1 MQRNETDSRERATV
15 QWTDWSCDVQI
26 TVERQAAI
34 FAARALAMD
43 VMARAGRAIDRFD
56 PNSEL
61 SKVNRRAGLMT
72 PVSSLCEEIVD
83 AALDA
88 AKLTSGACDPTVGV
102 HLAAVGYDRDIDEVR
117 VGNDAS
123 GDNRPPAS
131 SLPDWRRVR
140 HNPAWHLIGVPGGTA
155 LDLGATAKA
164 WTAQRCAREINA
176 AFDTG
181 VLVSIGGDV
190 AAAGSPRRPWRVAVS
205 ECADAPEQ
213 LVSFEHGSIATSTTT
228 LRHWT
233 HGGRAVHH
241 IIDPRTGRPSDGRW
255 RTASVWATDAVRANA
270 MSTAVIACAE
280 DAESLLTRT
289 QTAARLVDTNG
300 LVHLFGAWPSQ
311 GAAVE
316 TSGRVVA

>member
-26 TVERQAAI
+26 TLERQAAI
-34 FAARALAMD
+34 FGARALAMD
-43 VMARAGRAIDRFD
+43 IMARVGRAIDRFD

-61 SKVNRRAGLMT
+61 SKLNRRAGLMT

-83 AALDA
+83 AAVDA
-88 AKLTSGACDPTVGV
+88 AKLTNGACDPTVGV

-117 VGNDAS
+117 FGDAS
-123 GDNRPPAS
+123 GDRRPPAS
-131 SLPDWRRVR
+131 SRPDWRRVR
-140 HNPAWHLIGVPGGTA
+140 RNSAWHLIGVPAGCA

-176 AFDTG
+176 AFDTA
-181 VLVSIGGDV
+181 VLVSIGGDI
-190 AAAGSPRRPWRVAVS
+190 ATAGSPRRPWRVAVS
-205 ECADAPEQ
+205 ERGDAPEQ
-213 LVSFEHGSIATSTTT
+213 LVSLERGSIATSTTT

-233 HGGRAVHH
+233 HGGRTVHH
-241 IIDPRTGRPSDGRW
+241 IMDPRTGRPSNGRW

-280 DAESLLTRT
+280 DAESLLTLT

-300 LVHLFGAWPSQ
+300 QVRLFGGWPSD
-311 GAAVE
+311 GADIE
-316 TSGRVVA
+316 TNGRVVA